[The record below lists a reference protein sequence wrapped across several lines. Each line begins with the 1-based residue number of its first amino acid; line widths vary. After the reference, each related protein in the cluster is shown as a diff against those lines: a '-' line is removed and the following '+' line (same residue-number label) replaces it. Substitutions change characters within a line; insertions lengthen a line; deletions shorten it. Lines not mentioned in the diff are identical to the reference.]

1 MNQECVILLIFY
13 VPNTLNALTLEGMT
27 SIQNK
32 LAFEI
37 GILKGVAK
45 KYPRRTIENI
55 ITQLEAKLKEL
66 SKNQ

>member
-1 MNQECVILLIFY
+1 M
-13 VPNTLNALTLEGMT
+13 
-27 SIQNK
+27 QNK

-37 GILKGVAK
+37 GILKGVAE